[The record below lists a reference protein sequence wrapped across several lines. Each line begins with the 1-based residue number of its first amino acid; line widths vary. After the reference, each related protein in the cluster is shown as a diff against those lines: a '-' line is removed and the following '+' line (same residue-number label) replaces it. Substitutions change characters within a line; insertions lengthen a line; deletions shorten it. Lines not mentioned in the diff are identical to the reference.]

1 MATDS
6 HDKMIEAFQQY
17 FKYQDRFE
25 YKGSD
30 EAGIKARYWL
40 SEIRNEAS
48 KRRVEIQ
55 EKRKERRKARKGMR
69 GKPLSITKWVQWTYQ
84 NQPVEEIPE
93 GYIGFVYLITN
104 TTTGQKYIG
113 KKLAQFKRTKP
124 PLKGKKT

>member
-6 HDKMIEAFQQY
+6 HDKMIAAFQEY
-17 FKYQDRFE
+17 FKWQTRFE

-55 EKRKERRKARKGMR
+55 EKREARKKARKGMVGR
-69 GKPLSITKWVQWTYQ
+69 
-84 NQPVEEIPE
+84 
-93 GYIGFVYLITN
+93 
-104 TTTGQKYIG
+104 
-113 KKLAQFKRTKP
+113 P
-124 PLKGKKT
+124 PKVIKDE

>member
-1 MATDS
+1 MSTDS

-17 FKYQDRFE
+17 FKWQERFE

-55 EKRKERRKARKGMR
+55 EKRKQRKESRKGMLGR
-69 GKPLSITKWVQWTYQ
+69 PPKVTK
-84 NQPVEEIPE
+84 
-93 GYIGFVYLITN
+93 
-104 TTTGQKYIG
+104 
-113 KKLAQFKRTKP
+113 
-124 PLKGKKT
+124 

>member
-6 HDKMIEAFQQY
+6 HDKMIAAFQEY
-17 FKYQDRFE
+17 FKWQTRFE

-55 EKRKERRKARKGMR
+55 EKREARKQARKGMVGR
-69 GKPLSITKWVQWTYQ
+69 PPKVTK
-84 NQPVEEIPE
+84 
-93 GYIGFVYLITN
+93 
-104 TTTGQKYIG
+104 
-113 KKLAQFKRTKP
+113 
-124 PLKGKKT
+124 